1 MVRYFIA
8 ALLAGLAVWL
18 GSEVRQT
25 LDPRGV
31 RVRVWDNPRWEGEP
45 TVDTVAAHL
54 DYAPDF
60 APNPR
65 TLPPM
70 SSLQLQGWLY
80 VPRSGP
86 YEFALQSGSAAWLR
100 LDGRT
105 VVAHRRD
112 KSETKSQ
119 TRLEKG
125 IHALRIDVQHRKGDS
140 TLKVLWKLPSGY
152 MNIEAIPP
160 VFVRP
165 AMSLDGPPPA
175 GTAVPLAHRI
185 GPLLLG
191 ILAMLVA
198 FAPTVATRIR
208 RLRDGA
214 SRRRLALG
222 LLVFGGAL
230 GIRLVD
236 IDGAGETSD
245 EWAYAGAGRIYV
257 SNIMHGYWE
266 SEYWHSNEEH
276 PPIGKYFYG
285 VISHLTGTDSYT
297 PLRIGAAILNAFTV
311 FLVWRLGIR
320 YLGAR
325 AAAYAAIVLALLPPF
340 LAHGKVAA
348 LDAPSVFLA
357 TLSGFLFIRSFD
369 FPLAVARPGTLFAF
383 PTRTLSPGERSGY
396 LFGAAAVASLAFCT
410 KFSNVLVFVFM
421 VLVIAADQWRTIRR
435 RGVIEVSLSIY
446 LLPVL
451 PFLFLVGFWPWL
463 WSDPFAQLVKTLTH
477 WDYPVSEW
485 FLGEYRRLPLYYYLV
500 SLIAATPV
508 ALLVPFTMSLWVL
521 LPWDRRTDS
530 EHRRFLVVLAL
541 WFFTPFLWSI
551 SSLKQDGIR
560 YVYNV
565 FPAFALLI
573 GLGLDRIVEL
583 CAQKVR
589 RIAHGL
595 AGAGLAAYL
604 GVTAAGI
611 HPYYLDYY
619 SEAFGGTSGVFR
631 RSLFEV
637 GWWGEGLDRAIAW
650 MNANADKGA
659 TWDCQGV
666 VTHTFD
672 GLRTDLVNRTRNPE
686 YLIHSSLTPRDLG
699 RPDHTEVFRVE
710 AGGAPIVIIWRR
722 DSVREASGTAMES
735 SGDRRPLELEASR
748 ARAEREET
756 LSAPGGLDPEGGLR
770 EPDPP
775 ADDPLDQDAPLEGD
789 GESP

>member
-1 MVRYFIA
+1 MVRFFIA
-8 ALLAGLAVWL
+8 AILLGLAVWL

-45 TVDTVAAHL
+45 TVDSVAAHL

-65 TLPPM
+65 ALPPM

-80 VPRSGP
+80 APRSGP

-125 IHALRIDVQHRKGDS
+125 VHALRIDVQHRKGDS
-140 TLKVLWKLPSGY
+140 TLNVLWKLPSGY
-152 MNIEAIPP
+152 MNLEAIPP
-160 VFVRP
+160 IFVRP
-165 AMSLDGPPPA
+165 ALVLEGHPPPS
-175 GTAVPLAHRI
+175 GTRLPLSGRV
-185 GPLLLG
+185 GPVLLG
-191 ILAMLVA
+191 VLAVLVA

-214 SRRRLALG
+214 SRRRFLLG
-222 LLVFGGAL
+222 VLVFGGAL
-230 GIRLVD
+230 GIRLID

-266 SEYWHSNEEH
+266 PQYWHSNEEH

-285 VISHLTGTDSYT
+285 IISHLTGTDSYT
-297 PLRIGAAILNAFTV
+297 PLRIGAAFLNAFTV
-311 FLVWRLGIR
+311 LLIWRLGIR
-320 YLGAR
+320 YLGSR
-325 AAAYAAIVLALLPPF
+325 AAAYAAVVLALLPPF

-369 FPLAVARPGTLFAF
+369 FPAATAAAGSLFSF
-383 PTRTLSPGERSGY
+383 PSRTLHSSERSGY

-435 RGVIEVSLSIY
+435 RGVIEISLSVY

-451 PFLFLVGFWPWL
+451 PFIFLVGFWPWL

-485 FLGEYRRLPLYYYLV
+485 FLGEYRRLPIHYYLV
-500 SLIAATPV
+500 SLFAATPV
-508 ALLVPFTMSLWVL
+508 LLFVPFARSLWTVL
-521 LPWDRRTDS
+521 LWDRSSDS
-530 EHRRFLVVLAL
+530 GHRRFLVVLAL

-573 GLGLDRIVEL
+573 GLGLDRLVERF
-583 CAQKVR
+583 AQ
-589 RIAHGL
+589 RIGQWVHAL
-595 AGAGLAAYL
+595 AGAGLATYL
-604 GVTAAGI
+604 GVTAARI

-619 SEAFGGTSGVFR
+619 SEALGGTEGVFR
-631 RSLFEV
+631 GSLFEV
-637 GWWGEGLDRAIAW
+637 GWWGEGLDRAIDW
-650 MNANADKGA
+650 MNDNVDKGA

-686 YLIHSSLTPRDLG
+686 YLIHSSLTHRDLNREG
-699 RPDHTEVFRVE
+699 HTAVFRVD

-722 DSVREASGTAMES
+722 ETASVISGASDES
-735 SGDRRPLELEASR
+735 PSERRPVELEVSR
-748 ARAEREET
+748 GRAEREE
-756 LSAPGGLDPEGGLR
+756 SEAFAPSLGPHGAIR
-770 EPDPP
+770 EPDDTHLEPAPP
-775 ADDPLDQDAPLEGD
+775 GGD
-789 GESP
+789 GVKP